1 MEWKLRTD
9 RAVYLQIVDYIRKQI
24 VSGEIGS
31 GDKLLSVRELSGVLN
46 VNPNTVQRAYAELER
61 MGLVDTMRN
70 IGREVTGDMDLIK
83 QSKEELAKEYT
94 SEYFLN
100 MVAMGF
106 SKEEILKSCQ
116 QKIRNKTGVK

>member
-83 QSKEELAKEYT
+83 QSREELAKEYT
-94 SEYFLN
+94 SEYLLN
-100 MVAMGF
+100 MLAMGF
-106 SKEEILKSCQ
+106 TKEEILMSI
-116 QKIRNKTGVK
+116 QKMEELKNA

>member
-31 GDKLLSVRELSGVLN
+31 GDKLLSVRELCGFLN
-46 VNPNTVQRAYAELER
+46 LNPNSVQRAYAELER

-83 QSKEELAKEYT
+83 KSREELAKEYT
-94 SEYFLN
+94 SEYLLN
-100 MVAMGF
+100 MLAMGF
-106 SKEEILKSCQ
+106 TKEEILMSI
-116 QKIRNKTGVK
+116 QKMEELKNA

>member
-46 VNPNTVQRAYAELER
+46 VNPNTVQR
-61 MGLVDTMRN
+61 
-70 IGREVTGDMDLIK
+70 EVTGDMDLIK
-83 QSKEELAKEYT
+83 KSREELAKEYT
-94 SEYFLN
+94 SEYLLN
-100 MVAMGF
+100 MLAMGF
-106 SKEEILKSCQ
+106 TKEEILMSI
-116 QKIRNKTGVK
+116 QKMEELKNA

>member
-46 VNPNTVQRAYAELER
+46 VNTNTVQRAYAELER

-106 SKEEILKSCQ
+106 SKEEILKSI
-116 QKIRNKTGVK
+116 QKMEELKNA

>member
-46 VNPNTVQRAYAELER
+46 VNPNTVQRAYAKLER

-106 SKEEILKSCQ
+106 SKEEILKSI
-116 QKIRNKTGVK
+116 QKMEELKNA

>member
-61 MGLVDTMRN
+61 MGWVDTMRN

-106 SKEEILKSCQ
+106 SKEEILKSI
-116 QKIRNKTGVK
+116 QKMEELKNA

>member
-83 QSKEELAKEYT
+83 QSRACKRVYI
-94 SEYFLN
+94 
-100 MVAMGF
+100 G
-106 SKEEILKSCQ
+106 ILFKYGCYGIF
-116 QKIRNKTGVK
+116 KRGNT